1 MIRDH
6 LNIHL
11 NTIFVSFAMSSIFH
25 IKALVKRRDNYKRF
39 SGAWLWQLLAKGK
52 DSMEIW
58 ISQIIFTC
66 TIFLI
71 FSIHQYPHLKIFLL
85 EMAHYHQM
93 HHQKIH
99 QFSSKMRRGEHQQLL
114 IAQRWKTTETLSKT
128 PFSLVLEI
136 RPLTKAND
144 GCEVVVKSE
153 RCWMGEDCKKTYFL
167 LIILTLVQSDFLRLM
182 I

>member
-11 NTIFVSFAMSSIFH
+11 DTIFVSFAMSSIFH

-85 EMAHYHQM
+85 EMAHYHHM

-128 PFSLVLEI
+128 PYLWFWKSDLWLK
-136 RPLTKAND
+136 PTM
-144 GCEVVVKSE
+144 VVKSLWSQRGAGWE
-153 RCWMGEDCKKTYFL
+153 KTAKK
-167 LIILTLVQSDFLRLM
+167 LISYS
-182 I
+182 